1 MSRIYFFRFSTKTV
15 SGWPI
20 VRDLTAFDGEHII
33 FAESS
38 NIQITNRQFETALC
52 LPETVAG
59 GSKSAV
65 TFSIPTHRREITCLD
80 FDKEK
85 KIVVTGGRDRMLS
98 RLNFENLFAGGPSPE
113 KPITQMNAHER
124 LITSVKIHK
133 IDDMSYVFSSS
144 RYERLLTFNLGTFR
158 CSMYVR

>member
-1 MSRIYFFRFSTKTV
+1 MINYS
-15 SGWPI
+15 
-20 VRDLTAFDGEHII
+20 
-33 FAESS
+33 
-38 NIQITNRQFETALC
+38 
-52 LPETVAG
+52 
-59 GSKSAV
+59 
-65 TFSIPTHRREITCLD
+65 D

-133 IDDMSYVFSSS
+133 INEKNYVFSSS
-144 RYERLLTFNLGTFR
+144 RYEMLLTFN
-158 CSMYVR
+158 

>member
-1 MSRIYFFRFSTKTV
+1 M
-15 SGWPI
+15 
-20 VRDLTAFDGEHII
+20 

-38 NIQITNRQFETALC
+38 SIQITNRQVETA
-52 LPETVAG
+52 AG
-59 GSKSAV
+59 GSELAV

-98 RLNFENLFAGGPSPE
+98 RLNFENLFSGGPSPE
-113 KPITQMNAHER
+113 KPIVQMNAHER

-133 IDDMSYVFSSS
+133 INEKSYVFSSS
-144 RYERLLTFNLGTFR
+144 RYERLLTSNYTR
-158 CSMYVR
+158 YVRIFRRKVK